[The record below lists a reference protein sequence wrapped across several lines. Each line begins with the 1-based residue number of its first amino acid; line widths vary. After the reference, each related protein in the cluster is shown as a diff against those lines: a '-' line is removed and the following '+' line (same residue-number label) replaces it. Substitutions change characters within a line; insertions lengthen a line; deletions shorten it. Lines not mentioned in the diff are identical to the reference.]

1 MSARADVAPLGPC
14 LSPDANPSKLPLL
27 PRLHGRR
34 LRAYYRSA
42 GWPFLDSI
50 EVDLLNAGLIER
62 QSPSPGAREIIR
74 VTDAG
79 LRALGSCL
87 DRNRRVFDAHE
98 RLVEQVAQA
107 LASAG
112 RLVYRGLM
120 LRGRVNEGWKP
131 CRPDVY
137 SIRNTTVAAY
147 AVPAIHEV
155 KVRRADLL
163 SDLKNPDKRAAY
175 QALSAEFF
183 YVMPEGLANV
193 EEIPEDCG
201 VLYAGES
208 GLKLGRASPRRTREL
223 AFSEWM
229 ALARRGAEFIE
240 VDTAQSELRDDD
252 AAAADGVLRA

>member
-1 MSARADVAPLGPC
+1 MREPTIPET
-14 LSPDANPSKLPLL
+14 PSL
-27 PRLHGRR
+27 PRSHGRR

-42 GWPFLDSI
+42 GWPCLDSI

-62 QSPSPGAREIIR
+62 LSVPGAPDLIR

-98 RLVEQVAQA
+98 QLVEQVAQA
-107 LASAG
+107 LAAAG

-137 SIRNTTVAAY
+137 SIRHTTVAAY
-147 AVPAIHEV
+147 ACPVIHEV

-183 YVMPEGLANV
+183 YVMPEGLAGLD
-193 EEIPEDCG
+193 EIPEDCG
-201 VLYAGES
+201 VLYACES
-208 GLKLGRASPRRTREL
+208 GLKLGRASPRRPREL
-223 AFSEWM
+223 AFPEWM
-229 ALARRGAEFIE
+229 TLARRGAEF
-240 VDTAQSELRDDD
+240 VD
-252 AAAADGVLRA
+252 ADVEQALLCEDPTRGEPGA

>member
-1 MSARADVAPLGPC
+1 MTSAP
-14 LSPDANPSKLPLL
+14 ANPL
-27 PRLHGRR
+27 PRTHGRR

-42 GWPFLDSI
+42 GWPCLDTI
-50 EVDLLNAGLIER
+50 EIDLLNAGLIER
-62 QSPSPGAREIIR
+62 VSLSPAAPEIIR
-74 VTDAG
+74 VTEAG

-98 RLVEQVAQA
+98 ALVEQVAA
-107 LASAG
+107 SLASAG

-120 LRGRVNEGWKP
+120 LRGRVNESWKP

-137 SIRNTTVAAY
+137 SLRNTSVSAY
-147 AVPAIHEV
+147 ACPAIHEI

-175 QALSAEFF
+175 QALSSEFF
-183 YVMPEGLANV
+183 YVMPEGLAAV

-201 VLYAGES
+201 VLYAGDS
-208 GLKLGRASPRRTREL
+208 GLKLGRVSPRREREL

-229 ALARRGAEFIE
+229 TLARRSAEFIE
-240 VDTAQSELRDDD
+240 FPTEQAVLRHEDETP
-252 AAAADGVLRA
+252 ADGAPRP

>member
-1 MSARADVAPLGPC
+1 MGSDPD
-14 LSPDANPSKLPLL
+14 PDANPSVASLL
-27 PRLHGRR
+27 PRSHGRR

-42 GWPFLDSI
+42 GWPCLDSI
-50 EVDLLNAGLIER
+50 EVDLLNTGLIER
-62 QSPSPGAREIIR
+62 VCVSPGAPEFIR

-107 LASAG
+107 LASTG

-120 LRGRVNEGWKP
+120 LRGRVNETWKP

-137 SIRNTTVAAY
+137 SIRNTSVAAY
-147 AVPAIHEV
+147 VSPVIHEV

-183 YVMPEGLANV
+183 YVMPEGLAAV
-193 EEIPEDCG
+193 EEIPQDCG
-201 VLYAGES
+201 VLFAVES
-208 GLKLGRASPRRTREL
+208 GLKLGRASSRRVCEPS
-223 AFSEWM
+223 FPEWM
-229 ALARRGAEFIE
+229 TLARRGAEFSGTE
-240 VDTAQSELRDDD
+240 FEPAMLGDESEPG
-252 AAAADGVLRA
+252 A